1 MTADAGTSDSDC
13 KQSQSEAQHAAL
25 CRVMDRNGGERVTA
39 DWEAI
44 KADYLTG
51 ELSVKELAAKHGINT
66 NQIYKKVSSEGWKK
80 TLEKIRQKTE
90 ENVVARAARA
100 RARELDVIASSTEK
114 MAALLA
120 KTVEELDAQPTD
132 KRLRNL
138 KGLAATASAI
148 ETNLQTTLKLLG
160 IQTRAQEEAQRIAR
174 ARLELDRRKQR
185 FAENQASTAQE
196 AAELHVTV
204 TMEEPDGQEKQDN
217 QRED

>member
-1 MTADAGTSDSDC
+1 M
-13 KQSQSEAQHAAL
+13 SEQTNRAQ
-25 CRVMDRNGGERVTA
+25 A

-51 ELSVKELAAKHGINT
+51 ELSVKELAAKHGVST

-80 TLEKIRQKTE
+80 TLQKIRQKTE
-90 ENVVARAARA
+90 EKVVARVARA

-148 ETNLQTTLKLLG
+148 ETNLQTTMKLLG

-185 FAENQASTAQE
+185 YSESKDKE
-196 AAELHVTV
+196 ANAPQKIVVEVQMTPED
-204 TMEEPDGQEKQDN
+204 MEGGDLDG
-217 QRED
+217 